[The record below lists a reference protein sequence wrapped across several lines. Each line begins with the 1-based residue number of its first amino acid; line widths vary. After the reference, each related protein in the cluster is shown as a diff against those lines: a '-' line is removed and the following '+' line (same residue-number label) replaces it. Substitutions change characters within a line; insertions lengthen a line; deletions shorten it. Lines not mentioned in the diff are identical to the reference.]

1 MNNLSPASQR
11 FVLHWGEMG
20 TRWGINRTM
29 AQIHA
34 LLYLSDRPLT
44 AEDLAT
50 TLGVARSNVST
61 SLREL
66 QNWKIVKLVHV
77 VGDKRDHFESLQDV
91 WVMFRH
97 ILDERVNREIVPT
110 MELLQACLTDE
121 SQEGAL
127 DPTSRQRLK
136 ALANFFD
143 VTSGWYAQVSKWPQ
157 PILVR
162 FLRMGNKV
170 LKLASLRI

>member
-1 MNNLSPASQR
+1 MNTLSPACQK

-34 LLYLSDRPLT
+34 LLYLSDRPLA

-50 TLGVARSNVST
+50 SLGVARSNVST

-66 QNWKIVKLVHV
+66 QNWKIVRLVHI

-91 WVMFRH
+91 WDMFRL
-97 ILDERVNREIVPT
+97 ILNERMNREIVPT
-110 MELLQACLTDE
+110 RELLQRCLADE
-121 SQEGAL
+121 TPGGAL
-127 DPTSRQRLK
+127 DPTSRRRLQ
-136 ALANFFD
+136 ALADFFE
-143 VTSGWYAQVSKWPQ
+143 VTSNWYAQVSAWPQ

-162 FLRMGNKV
+162 FFRLGNKV
-170 LKLASLRI
+170 LKLVRLRP